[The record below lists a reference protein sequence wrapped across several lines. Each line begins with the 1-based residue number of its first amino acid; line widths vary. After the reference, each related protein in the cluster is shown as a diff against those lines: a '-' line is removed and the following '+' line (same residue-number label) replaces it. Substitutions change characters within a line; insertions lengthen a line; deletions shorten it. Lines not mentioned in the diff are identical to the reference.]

1 MIDNQIR
8 VRKKRKLKNIEVSDK
23 IIRSLM
29 VLFVLVTLYTLLI
42 RVEYKWEA
50 FNAKVG
56 LNYLQNFFRI
66 DQVELS
72 VQLDMLGRLINT
84 LILGFLT
91 TLTGAFFGLIFGL
104 LGANNLTNTKIS
116 NVVKGIASFVRA
128 VPTIIWV
135 LIFVSGFGLTATTAI
150 VGMTFHSFS
159 FFVKSYSESF
169 EEVDKGTIEA
179 LKATGANW
187 FQIVF
192 GAVIPSALTKIISWI
207 AIRSEINF
215 TVAVVIGPAV
225 GVPGTIGTMIN
236 NAARA
241 GEYAKQGFGILLV
254 FLTAFTMELIISK
267 LRQRSIVSS

>member
-1 MIDNQIR
+1 MIDNLIR
-8 VRKKRKLKNIEVSDK
+8 VRKKPKLKNVEVSDI
-23 IIRSLM
+23 IIRSLI
-29 VLFVLVTLYTLLI
+29 VIFVLITLYTLLI
-42 RVEYKWEA
+42 RVEYKWEV
-50 FNAKVG
+50 FNAEVG
-56 LNYLQNFFRI
+56 IKYLQNFFRV

-72 VQLDMLGRLINT
+72 VQLDMLRRLVNT

-91 TLTGAFFGLIFGL
+91 TITGAFFGLIFGL
-104 LGANNLTNTKIS
+104 LGANNLTNTKIA
-116 NVVKGIASFVRA
+116 NVVKAIASFVRA

-192 GAVIPSALTKIISWI
+192 GAVIPSALTKLISWI

-254 FLTAFTMELIISK
+254 FLTAFTMEIIISK